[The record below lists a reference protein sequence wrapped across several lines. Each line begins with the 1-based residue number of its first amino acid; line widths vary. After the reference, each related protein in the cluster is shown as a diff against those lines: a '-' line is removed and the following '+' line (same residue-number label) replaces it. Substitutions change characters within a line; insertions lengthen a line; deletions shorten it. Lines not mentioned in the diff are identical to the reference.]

1 MLEFF
6 NNLRIRYSEFMV
18 GRYGMDKLNW
28 ALLAAAI
35 VIHIIYRILGFFF
48 IRVLSWVALII
59 LVIRFV
65 SRDHGSRTKE
75 NIWWEGK
82 SNEITA
88 AIASADRSWRDRKTT
103 LYFNCEGCKTK
114 LSVPRGKGQVR
125 IVCPN
130 CGQEMFK
137 NT

>member
-28 ALLAAAI
+28 ALLVAAI
-35 VIHIIYRILGFFF
+35 VVHVIYRIFGFFV
-48 IRVLSWVALII
+48 IRVICWVLLIVMI
-59 LVIRFV
+59 VRFI

-82 SNEITA
+82 SKEITA
-88 AIASADRSWRDRKTT
+88 AIASADRSWRDRDTT

-114 LSVPRGKGQVR
+114 LSVPRGKGKVR
-125 IVCPN
+125 VVCPN